1 MRTRE
6 EFEEAFSRVGN
17 FLNLEDFEDDETLQA
32 IYETLRWADGTST
45 FEDTIAGYLPDN

>member
-32 IYETLRWADGTST
+32 IYETLKWADGTAD
-45 FEDTIAGYLPDN
+45 FDNTIGMYLPN